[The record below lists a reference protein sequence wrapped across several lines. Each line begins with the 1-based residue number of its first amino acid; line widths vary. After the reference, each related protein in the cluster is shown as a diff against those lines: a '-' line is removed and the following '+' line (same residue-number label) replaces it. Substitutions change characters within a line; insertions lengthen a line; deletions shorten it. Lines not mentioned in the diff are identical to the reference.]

1 MTELRYRVLNG
12 FVVFY
17 ILKFVCFVVFHRD
30 AADFLEEIA
39 NDL

>member
-1 MTELRYRVLNG
+1 MTELRYRVFNG
-12 FVVFY
+12 FVFY
-17 ILKFVCFVVFHRD
+17 IFKFICFVVFHRD